1 MELQKTYVETLH
13 EILDACNISFSDI
26 TPSKWVEE
34 NRIMS
39 SAESSFQ
46 GPFSYDLT
54 PYCREIVD
62 CMMPDHP
69 ARVISVM
76 KGAQIGFST
85 GVIEPA
91 IGWTIAENPCN
102 ILFLTGHSDLTEEAV
117 AKLDAMIDSCGIRH
131 LIFSSA
137 QRARKTKTGDTNTK
151 KEFAG
156 GSLVSGSAG
165 NHKLLRQRS
174 VRVAFIDDF
183 DAARGNTKE
192 SGNTRKMIEQRLAA
206 YYDKMKLYYISTPEI
221 KPSNIE
227 EVYLLGDQR
236 KYHVPCPCCGE
247 MIPLEWSVEIENSK
261 EMAGITWKTDEN
273 GKLIKDSVGYIC
285 QKCGGFFDERHKY
298 EMNLLGQWMPTA
310 TPQREGNYSYHISA
324 LYAPPGMYNWE
335 HYVNEYLE
343 ANPPN
348 GNRKED
354 LHQTFMNLCLG
365 LPYERASEELKATEL
380 QKNIRDYEIGIIPE
394 KLSLADGNGKI
405 ILLTLGAD
413 MNGVEDDARL
423 DYEIIAHTEN
433 GATYSILHGSIGT
446 FVPREGRRGADR
458 ERWTYRHG
466 MEKSVWRE
474 LDRILSMDFPRDTG
488 GKSRIAIAG
497 LDIGYQ
503 TNYAWQYINSS
514 NFNIVGLKGKD
525 DKKFTPFTRDAKT
538 FKRSLENNKLYL
550 VESNISKDKLADCM
564 RLKWDPSMTD
574 VQPAGFMNFPTPS
587 NGLYLYENFF
597 SHFEAE
603 QRNMDKDG
611 HFRWMKKSDVHQN
624 HLFDC
629 RLYANA
635 CRDIIAWLICREAK
649 IQNGT
654 WSDFCEIMQKYS

>member
-343 ANPPN
+343 ANPTN

-423 DYEIIAHTEN
+423 DYEIVAHTEN